1 MCLWS
6 ESHHRL
12 VNSHRATGN
21 CQGALRVSVTHGK
34 ARSGTLCPVPSAH
47 DNHDKN
53 IKNIGCFCGGK
64 ARRARGRA
72 RDGVA
77 GDSEGSAGGQ
87 RHCQWHFPKFPPPSP
102 KPLRSR
108 PLPAARTRP
117 STWNQ
122 KKTLFHVS
130 RHQRAGA
137 ASTSRATR
145 ATFRGVGRTC
155 YKRLRKKMLFLRLG
169 IRCWMGACTGNCQQ
183 QAWAPR

>member
-1 MCLWS
+1 MQA
-6 ESHHRL
+6 
-12 VNSHRATGN
+12 VNDFPHTPDACFVEVLCGRHSSKAAFDVLFQVGFLCQRAGFFSGKVSYFLTPELSTRAHSP
-21 CQGALRVSVTHGK
+21 ALLSL
-34 ARSGTLCPVPSAH
+34 ACIAFLS
-47 DNHDKN
+47 
-53 IKNIGCFCGGK
+53 
-64 ARRARGRA
+64 
-72 RDGVA
+72 
-77 GDSEGSAGGQ
+77 DSMKLNGSAGGQ
-87 RHCQWHFPKFPPPSP
+87 RHWHFPKFPPPSP

-108 PLPAARTRP
+108 PLPAARARP

-155 YKRLRKKMLFLRLG
+155 KRLRKKMLFLRLG
-169 IRCWMGACTGNCQQ
+169 IRCWMGARTGHCPE